1 MKKLKFLVLLMIMPF
16 ILSGCYT
23 VVDMGQPLE
32 EELITE
38 IEKDYEETDYGESYY
53 SGSHYGGYSD
63 YYVLPWWYSITPVT
77 VVSGGSSDD
86 TPTHTTVVRK
96 RDKESLNLRN
106 RDGGRN
112 SSGDG
117 TGSSATRSSGNNSSG
132 TTATTPTP
140 TKSTSSND
148 SGGRS
153 SGSSDDGK
161 KNSGRS
167 GSGGGRK

>member
-1 MKKLKFLVLLMIMPF
+1 MKRK
-16 ILSGCYT
+16 
-23 VVDMGQPLE
+23 
-32 EELITE
+32 LITE

-63 YYVLPWWYSITPVT
+63 YYVLPWCYSITPVT

-117 TGSSATRSSGNNSSG
+117 TGSSATEVPEIIAQEPLQPHQHQPNPHQVMIVAAEAVEVQMTVKEFR
-132 TTATTPTP
+132 
-140 TKSTSSND
+140 TK
-148 SGGRS
+148 RV
-153 SGSSDDGK
+153 
-161 KNSGRS
+161 R
-167 GSGGGRK
+167 GGRK